1 MAFFF
6 FSNKTTKMGEVS
18 LSHTGYVYMDVSIP
32 VTICHIPFFCFC
44 RQRSYPDFSHQ
55 DNPAT
60 LIPVLKNLI
69 LIQKES
75 GTLRHASSWIPT
87 ATLKILTKTKS
98 GGNNESLVLLYRER
112 KFRLSPLIHI
122 SQKAMLTFN
131 SAKTHKNAPLVS
143 FFNTTVPR
151 CEHPGFS
158 VCM

>member
-18 LSHTGYVYMDVSIP
+18 LSHTGYVYMDFSIP

-87 ATLKILTKTKS
+87 ATSKILTKTKS
-98 GGNNESLVLLYRER
+98 GGNDESLVLLYRER
-112 KFRLSPLIHI
+112 KFRLSPLVHI
-122 SQKAMLTFN
+122 S
-131 SAKTHKNAPLVS
+131 
-143 FFNTTVPR
+143 
-151 CEHPGFS
+151 
-158 VCM
+158 